1 MEINALK
8 KNPILVQEENESVLN
23 DEIEDE
29 KSLIMDESFHK
40 ARNLELPYLIL
51 TMKKPR
57 RFQTQV

>member
-1 MEINALK
+1 VEINALK